1 MFLDNKN
8 NNEFLPFIYQDMKQT
23 TSHSLLIFDLDTL
36 QVINRDCI
44 TSNFKLKDYLRKSQ
58 AGYVTYSLTWTSEIF
73 EHKLGFFER
82 MGKQVSSDKI
92 L

>member
-1 MFLDNKN
+1 
-8 NNEFLPFIYQDMKQT
+8 MKQT

-58 AGYVTYSLTWTSEIF
+58 AGYVNYSLTRTSEIF